1 MITIKLK
8 YDVNQEYQS
17 LILKYQRQYS
27 SILHVFYQ
35 QLSKEQELQPEY
47 AYLKTDHVYNPKYE
61 IVENEDYYAT
71 YSLGKIYIVK
81 RKEVN
86 RRKFGFCF

>member
-17 LILKYQRQYS
+17 LIRKYQRQYS

-47 AYLKTDHVYNPKYE
+47 SYLKTDSILKQKFKQLNNIELMNDWFCRSAIGEAYQ
-61 IVENEDYYAT
+61 
-71 YSLGKIYIVK
+71 LVK
-81 RKEVN
+81 S
-86 RRKFGFCF
+86 